1 MYKMELIVTSRQN
14 MKAKDLRKEGLIP
27 GIIYGKHLDTPIMVA
42 CKRNDLIKKYKEA
55 GYSTPLTITGD
66 NKLDQLVLI
75 QDIQLDPVS
84 DVLLHIDFLA
94 VNKDEKVTTEIPIK
108 MIGESPIE
116 KLGQGKIQLL
126 KDFIE
131 VEAFPQ
137 DLPHDITVD
146 ISIIQNMNDTVVVK
160 DLKVSSKVKVLDDPE
175 QAIITVVTMQE
186 EVEETPVVAAAEGT
200 PAEGAAAPAAG
211 AAPAKDDKKDAKK

>member
-1 MYKMELIVTSRQN
+1 MELIVTSRQN

>member
-1 MYKMELIVTSRQN
+1 